1 MQKPLEF
8 YLCGKFITEGNWT
21 HMKRIMPVHEII
33 LMLEG
38 EMYIAE
44 EERNYVVRA
53 NDLLFLRAGHT
64 HYGYQVSDAPVSF
77 YWVHYDT
84 FAEGF
89 DRYPTHAT
97 IPVPSTANQ
106 LFKQLLHVSSF
117 STEEANAALLLLLK
131 ELERNTEAGYRP
143 HNAVVDHICKWVG
156 IHLHTD
162 ITVGKIAEHFNF
174 NKDYISKM
182 VKREKGIGL
191 KTYILTERI
200 NRAKQLLLNT
210 NASVKE
216 IAGQCGFSDYK
227 LFLRMF
233 KQYEGSTPTEY
244 RNNLYSTQLNRL

>member
-1 MQKPLEF
+1 MQKTLEH
-8 YLCGKFITEGNWT
+8 YLCGKFITEGNWS
-21 HMKRIMPVHEII
+21 HMKRSMPVHEVI

-44 EERNYVVRA
+44 EDEQFVVCA
-53 NDLLFLRAGHT
+53 NDLLFLKAGRT

-77 YWVHYDT
+77 YWVHYDSI
-84 FAEGF
+84 EKEF
-89 DRYPTHAT
+89 DQYPTHAT
-97 IPVPSTANQ
+97 IQVPSTANQ
-106 LFKQLLHVSSF
+106 LFKQLLHSSSF
-117 STEEANAALLLLLK
+117 SPEEADAALLLLLK
-131 ELERNTEAGYRP
+131 ELERNTQAGYRP
-143 HNAVVDHICKWVG
+143 HNAIVDHICKWVD

-162 ITVGKIAEHFNF
+162 ITVGKIAETFNF

-200 NRAKQLLLNT
+200 HRAKQMLLNT

-233 KQYEGSTPTEY
+233 KQYEGNTPTEY

>member
-1 MQKPLEF
+1 MRKSLEH
-8 YLCGKFITEGNWT
+8 YLCGKFITEGNWS
-21 HMKRIMPVHEII
+21 HMRRSMPVHEII

-44 EERNYVVRA
+44 EEKQYVVRA
-53 NDLLFLRAGHT
+53 NDLLFLKAGRT
-64 HYGYQVSDAPVSF
+64 HYGYRISSAPVSF
-77 YWVHYDT
+77 YWVHYDAMQT
-84 FAEGF
+84 EFQHF
-89 DRYPTHAT
+89 PTHAT
-97 IPVPSTANQ
+97 IQVPSMANQ

-117 STEEANAALLLLLK
+117 SPEEADAATLLLLRELK
-131 ELERNTEAGYRP
+131 RNIQADYRP
-143 HNAVVDHICKWVG
+143 HNAIVDHICKWVD
-156 IHLHTD
+156 IHLHTN
-162 ITVGKIAEHFNF
+162 ITVSQIAENFNF

-200 NRAKQLLLNT
+200 RRAKQLLLNT

-216 IAGQCGFSDYK
+216 IAGQCGFADYK

-244 RNNLYSTQLNRL
+244 RNHLYSTQLNR